1 MTHIVL
7 VDDQR
12 LVRHCLKAR
21 LEAVADFSVVGEAA
35 SGEEARSIVQQNP
48 CDLVLMDLHMPGI
61 GGLEATRRLLA
72 FEPELRIVGLS
83 MYVGGPYPRKFMEL
97 GGAGHASKNA
107 DTAEHIE
114 AIRPLLPE
122 KYSPLSVKGLG
133 QQNLYLTRLS
143 PRLGMLL
150 EGLAGPN
157 LGVQL
162 LDADRTNEP
171 WTDEAPAALYEWEEQ
186 IEKQI
191 ATASSLS
198 ETERHRLISAR
209 MGQGLFRQRVLE
221 RERRCRITGVERQI
235 HLVASHC
242 KPWRVAN
249 NDERLDGENGLALTP
264 SIDHL
269 FDKGFISFED
279 NGRLLISPVAD
290 QSALARMGV
299 PTGNSFSAGVFSH
312 GQKRYLDYHRE
323 MIFKESRVV
332 G

>member
-1 MTHIVL
+1 MPRYWWVNHKQTVTQERGGNYIWSPKRSRNGRRNPFYEFMREVAPGDVVFSYAHAQVGAIGRATSFAYDFPKPAEFGKAGENWSDVGWR
-7 VDDQR
+7 VDVDF
-12 LVRHCLKAR
+12 
-21 LEAVADFSVVGEAA
+21 VALD
-35 SGEEARSIVQQNP
+35 
-48 CDLVLMDLHMPGI
+48 
-61 GGLEATRRLLA
+61 
-72 FEPELRIVGLS
+72 EPIR
-83 MYVGGPYPRKFMEL
+83 PR
-97 GGAGHASKNA
+97 
-107 DTAEHIE
+107 EHIE